1 MKIKLLII
9 FAAVLLLLSGCDRL
23 AGLYPV
29 EGPLAQSGQDGK
41 IAVTFS
47 SIGFGS
53 QGKIEA
59 TLADGEICGGE
70 YTILPA
76 GRTAE
81 IFSFSLY
88 AKYFGSGLAPQEAR
102 YGQALFTGDKGTVFK
117 AEFYLVRG
125 VKQGYGLAR
134 DNKGN
139 LYKLIW

>member
-1 MKIKLLII
+1 MKIKRLII
-9 FAAVLLLLSGCDRL
+9 FAGLLLLLSGCGRP

-29 EGPLAQSGQDGK
+29 EGPLTQSGQEEK
-41 IAVTFS
+41 IALTFGANRFS
-47 SIGFGS
+47 SH
-53 QGKIEA
+53 GKMEV
-59 TLADGEICGGE
+59 TLADGEICEGE
-70 YTILPA
+70 YNILPA

-88 AKYFGSGLAPQEAR
+88 AKHFGSGLAPQEAR
-102 YGQALFTGDKGTVFK
+102 YGQAMLTGDKGTVFQ

-125 VKQGYGLAR
+125 GKRGYGLAR